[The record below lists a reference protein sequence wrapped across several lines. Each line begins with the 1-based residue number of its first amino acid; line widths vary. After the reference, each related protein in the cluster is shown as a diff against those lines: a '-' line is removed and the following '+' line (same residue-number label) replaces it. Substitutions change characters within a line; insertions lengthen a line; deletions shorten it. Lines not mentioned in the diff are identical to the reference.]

1 LARFEL
7 RFAAIGPI
15 NGEEKEKNSTTG
27 TFWPV
32 RRKVI
37 FMMPPNSPRPVFGQ
51 PGWRRRMEAQYG
63 WDKEFKA
70 AGVILFLIFLSLV
83 MARAGDDTGL
93 PGDDPKDATPTDPE
107 VSTTSVSDM
116 FLPMP
121 EWSRFKKMPPLPD
134 VLKPMGASAE
144 PRAKPA
150 TAAVAE
156 TKPDGAPP
164 PKPAPKAMAPQP
176 DADLVAISPFLQW
189 VKDHPD
195 AAAQAR
201 KQAADD
207 ATTTAPAGAPTPAN
221 ASADPYWMPPMVDA
235 PDASAPPPTGG
246 SSATYSRPQ
255 R

>member
-1 LARFEL
+1 
-7 RFAAIGPI
+7 
-15 NGEEKEKNSTTG
+15 
-27 TFWPV
+27 
-32 RRKVI
+32 
-37 FMMPPNSPRPVFGQ
+37 MMPQDSPRPVFGQ
-51 PGWRRRMEAQYG
+51 PGWRRRIEAQYG

-70 AGVILFLIFLSLV
+70 TGIILLLIFISLV
-83 MARAGDDTGL
+83 IARAGDDTGL
-93 PGDDPKDATPTDPE
+93 PGDDPKDTTPPGSE
-107 VSTTSVSDM
+107 VSTTSCVSDM

-121 EWSRFKKMPPLPD
+121 EWSRFQKMPPMPD

-207 ATTTAPAGAPTPAN
+207 AAATAPAGGSAPAP
-221 ASADPYWMPPMVDA
+221 ASADPYWMPPMVDSSGV
-235 PDASAPPPTGG
+235 SAPAGG